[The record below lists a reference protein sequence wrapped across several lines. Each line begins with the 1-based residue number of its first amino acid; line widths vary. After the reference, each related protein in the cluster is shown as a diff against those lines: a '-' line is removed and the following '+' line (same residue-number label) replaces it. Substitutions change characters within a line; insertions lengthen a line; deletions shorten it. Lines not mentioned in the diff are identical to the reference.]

1 MKNRNSFDKTGLIM
15 GVCVCIVGLFVDPL
29 VIVLGSLMAVTGITA
44 YLAESIKSNKYMTDE
59 EAEELFFSEVVQ
71 KASKIPIR

>member
-15 GVCVCIVGLFVDPL
+15 GLCVCVVGLFVDSL
-29 VIVLGSLMAVTGITA
+29 VVILGSIMAISGILA
-44 YLAESIKSNKYMTDE
+44 YLAECYKSKRNMSE
-59 EAEELFFSEVVQ
+59 EVAEEVFFSEVVQ

>member
-15 GVCVCIVGLFVDPL
+15 GVCVCIAGLFVDPL
-29 VIVLGSLMAVTGITA
+29 VIILGSLMAVSGIAA
-44 YLAESIKSNKYMTDE
+44 YVVESIKSKKYMTDE
-59 EAEELFFSEVVQ
+59 VAEEMFFSEVVQ